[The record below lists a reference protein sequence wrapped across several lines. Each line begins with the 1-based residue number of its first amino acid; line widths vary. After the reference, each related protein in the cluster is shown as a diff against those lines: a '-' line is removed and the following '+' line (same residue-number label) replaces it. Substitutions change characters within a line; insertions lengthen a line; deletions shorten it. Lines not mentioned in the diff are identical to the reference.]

1 MVVKASALGYQV
13 PEGLANQHRAEPNR
27 QHPSLNKVTVDSGS
41 WLLSEP
47 EAPAQAF
54 AGGPDI
60 AHEAWFGLGGLL
72 AYKWGLRTICCPVIN
87 RIQGH

>member
-27 QHPSLNKVTVDSGS
+27 QHPSLNKVTVDSG
-41 WLLSEP
+41 LLSEP

-54 AGGPDI
+54 AGRPDS
-60 AHEAWFGLGGLL
+60 
-72 AYKWGLRTICCPVIN
+72 T
-87 RIQGH
+87 